1 MTIDAGIHRRKSIR
15 LQEYDYPQAGG
26 YFLTICTQER
36 QCLFGR
42 IADENMILNDAGKM
56 VAKWY
61 HELQNKFPDIKCDDS
76 AVMPN
81 HFHGVI
87 MNVGADLCVCPE
99 HDTDFDASQGEHIGS
114 PLPQV
119 VQWFK
124 TMTTN
129 EYIRGVK
136 KHDWPPFAGKLWQ
149 RNYFDRIIRNE
160 DELNRIREYILYNP
174 LK

>member
-1 MTIDAGIHRRKSIR
+1 MTP
-15 LQEYDYPQAGG
+15 E
-26 YFLTICTQER
+26 
-36 QCLFGR
+36 
-42 IADENMILNDAGKM
+42 
-56 VAKWY
+56 KW
-61 HELQNKFPDIKCDDS
+61 LQNGIMNCKINFPIS
-76 AVMPN
+76 NVMNRPSCPII
-81 HFHGVI
+81 FTGVI

-124 TMTTN
+124 TMITN

-136 KHDWPPFAGKLWQ
+136 KHDSPPFAGKLWQ

-174 LK
+174 LKWQLDKENPIHWKTNL